1 VTTAA
6 PAFGDGFCSA
16 AGGLVTLGDILVSL
30 TSELPGPLGRGQRLV
45 MRVAGAEA
53 NTAVGVRRLGLP
65 VSWAGAVSGDG
76 FGDLIVRE
84 LRAEGVAVRAR
95 RHPAPTAL
103 LVRTQRT
110 SEHSTIDYYRAGT
123 AGTTLTPA
131 DLDLDTIRSAALL
144 HVTGVTPALGR
155 GPAAAVRTAVETAR
169 EAGVEVSCA
178 LNHRSR
184 LWSREEARPELLWLV
199 ERSSVVFASVAE
211 AEIVLG
217 SRNGS
222 EDAAETA
229 VKLAAL
235 GPAEAVVSDGGGPV
249 GVHADGTASLHHP
262 LARQVTDTVGA
273 GDALAA
279 GYLAARMRGL
289 PAAERIR
296 VALATARFAV
306 TTVGDWDGLPTWD
319 EIAADRD
326 PSDDTIR

>member
-1 VTTAA
+1 M
-6 PAFGDGFCSA
+6 GD
-16 AGGLVTLGDILVSL
+16 VVVSL

-65 VSWAGAVSGDG
+65 VSWAGVVSGDG
-76 FGDLIVRE
+76 LGDLIIRE
-84 LRAEGVAVRAR
+84 LRAEGVTVRAR
-95 RHPAPTAL
+95 RCSAPTAL

-110 SEHSTIDYYRAGT
+110 SEHSTVDYYRTGT
-123 AGTTLTPA
+123 AGATLTPA
-131 DLDLDTIRSAALL
+131 DLDLDLIRGAAML

-155 GPAAAVRTAVETAR
+155 GPADAVRIAVETAR
-169 EAGVEVSCA
+169 RAGVEVSCA
-178 LNHRSR
+178 LNHRGR
-184 LWSREEARPELLWLV
+184 LWSREEARPELRWLV
-199 ERSSVVFASVAE
+199 ERSSIVFASMAE

-217 SRNGS
+217 SRDGS
-222 EDAAETA
+222 GDAAETA
-229 VKLAAL
+229 VKLTAL

-249 GVHADGTASLHHP
+249 GVHADGTASLHRP
-262 LARQVTDTVGA
+262 PARQVIDTVGA

-319 EIAADRD
+319 EIAAARD
-326 PSDDTIR
+326 TTDDTIR